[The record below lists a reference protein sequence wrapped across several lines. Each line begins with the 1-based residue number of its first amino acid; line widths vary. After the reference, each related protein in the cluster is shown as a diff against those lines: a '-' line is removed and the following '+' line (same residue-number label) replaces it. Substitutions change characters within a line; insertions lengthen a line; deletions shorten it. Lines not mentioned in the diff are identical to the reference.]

1 MKKKESKYGLL
12 KAVLVVLILAFVL
25 SWVIPSGSY
34 SSSGYSELGVL
45 RLGIY
50 DIASSIYYA
59 ISFGLDKIVLLF
71 AIGVFYAVITRTQ
84 AYERIVSGIA
94 RKLNKKL
101 AVVMFSIIIAVLTSM
116 LTQTF
121 AVLIFVPFII
131 SILNRMKLDKM
142 TILAT
147 TFGSILVGIMGATYG
162 TDGVN
167 ALNLYLGYTTEYP
180 NVMPALWVRAGIL
193 AIGLVLFNFF
203 TLAHMSKVEKNA
215 ESIDLFEVEVT
226 EENVPKRK
234 NMVPII
240 VIGVLLFTLVV
251 LGFTNWKADFGVEA
265 FSDFHDYVTEDIVI
279 EGSSESA
286 DDFFVFR
293 DLLGVQTGPLGEWDN
308 LMITAVLLIFTLILA
323 VCYRIKANELFD
335 SAKKGIKKFIVP
347 SLCIV
352 GAYALMIIVYH
363 PSYAQSS
370 YIATIVNRL
379 LTLTDGFN
387 IATMTLSSLILNI
400 FHTDLGFTGYVFG
413 NVNSVGNFLIT
424 EYADYINPVY
434 TMLTSLYGFVQ
445 FFIPTSIVL
454 GIGLVSLKVK
464 YKDWLKYIWRF
475 LIGMFICLLII
486 FILMSII

>member
-1 MKKKESKYGLL
+1 MKKKERKFGLL
-12 KAVLVVLILAFVL
+12 KIVLIMLAVAFVL
-25 SWVIPSGSY
+25 SWIIPSGSY
-34 SSSGYSELGVL
+34 SSTDFTDLGVL

-50 DIASSIYYA
+50 DIASTIYYA

-71 AIGVFYAVITRTQ
+71 AIGAFYAVLTRTEG
-84 AYERIVSGIA
+84 YERIVSGIA
-94 RKLNKKL
+94 KKMNKKV
-101 AVVMFSIIIAVLTSM
+101 AVVLFSIIIAVLTSL

-121 AVLIFVPFII
+121 VVLIFVPFII

-147 TFGSILVGIMGATYG
+147 TFGSILIGIMGATYG
-162 TDGVN
+162 TDGVSG
-167 ALNLYLGYTTEYP
+167 LNIYLGYSSSTP
-180 NVMPALWVRAGIL
+180 NVFPGLWVRAGIL

-203 TLAHMSKVEKNA
+203 TLLHMSKVSKDA
-215 ESIDLFEVEVT
+215 LSTDLFEVEVP
-226 EENVPKRK
+226 EECAQKRK
-234 NMVPII
+234 KVIPIL
-240 VIGVLLFTLVV
+240 VIGILIFALVI
-251 LGFTNWKADFGVEA
+251 LGFVNWKANFGIEV
-265 FSDFHDYVTEDIVI
+265 FDDFHEYVTQEISI
-279 EGSSESA
+279 EGASESA

-293 DLLGVQTGPLGEWDN
+293 DLLGIQNGALGEWD
-308 LMITAVLLIFTLILA
+308 LFMITSVLLIFTVILA
-323 VCYRIKANELFD
+323 VCYRIKMNELID
-335 SAKKGIKKFIVP
+335 SFKRGIKKFLVP

-352 GAYALMIIVYH
+352 GAYALMILVYH

-387 IATMTLSSLILNI
+387 IATMTLSSLLLNI

-413 NVNSVGNFLIT
+413 NIQYSGNFLVT

-445 FFIPTSIVL
+445 FFIPTSIIL
-454 GIGLVSLKVK
+454 GIGLVSLNVN
-464 YKDWLKYIWRF
+464 YKDWLKYIWKF